1 MPFRSGARSPQGV
14 DGVSTSRWLKAESR
28 PPLPSVLHGPFSACL
43 ERVYAPSLC
52 ATLPPHLLALASRLE
67 TASDT
72 AQARDPDRFR
82 DDLLRLLPHLRR
94 FARAITRGAGQTDD
108 LVQET
113 LLRAWQSK
121 DHYRPGSNLKAWAFM
136 IMRNSFYARVRT
148 ARPEVSDRDG
158 AAARRCAKP
167 ADQTDEAPSREA
179 SKTSDRSKTSGRQDG
194 TVKRRVS
201 PARRGLPG
209 TLGAPRSSH
218 S

>member
-1 MPFRSGARSPQGV
+1 MPFRSGARSSQGV

-52 ATLPPHLLALASRLE
+52 ATLPPHLLALVSRLE
-67 TASDT
+67 TASDRP
-72 AQARDPDRFR
+72 QARDPDRFR

-94 FARAITRGAGQTDD
+94 FARAITRGADQTDD

-136 IMRNSFYARVRT
+136 IMRNSFYAQVRKT
-148 ARPEVSDRDG
+148 RPEVPDMDG

-167 ADQTDEAPSREA
+167 ADQTDEVPSRETA
-179 SKTSDRSKTSGRQDG
+179 KTSGRQVG
-194 TVKRRVS
+194 TAKRRVS
-201 PARRGLPG
+201 RVRKGLPDK
-209 TLGAPRSSH
+209 LGAPRSSQP
-218 S
+218 

>member
-14 DGVSTSRWLKAESR
+14 DGVSTSRRLKAESR
-28 PPLPSVLHGPFSACL
+28 PHLPSVLHGPLSACL

-52 ATLPPHLLALASRLE
+52 ATLPPHLLALVSRLE

-94 FARAITRGAGQTDD
+94 FARAIARGADQTDD

-148 ARPEVSDRDG
+148 TRPEVSDRDG
-158 AAARRCAKP
+158 AAARRGAKP
-167 ADQTDEAPSREA
+167 ADQTDAAPSREA
-179 SKTSDRSKTSGRQDG
+179 SKTSGRQVD

-201 PARRGLPG
+201 RARTGLPG